1 MKKLKVSFK
10 GGIVRTFDL
19 ERIDIQPALP
29 GGRSPSMMH
38 LIKRG
43 DKGYMLHVTSDILP
57 DTEFLDKMEII
68 EEE

>member
-29 GGRSPSMMH
+29 GGQGLSMLH
-38 LIKRG
+38 LVKRG
-43 DKGYMLHVTSDILP
+43 NKGYMLHVTSDILP
-57 DTEFLDKMEII
+57 DTEFLDKMEIV
-68 EEE
+68 EE